1 MNGNPPNTFN
11 CPSCGAPVNFRSAA
25 IVLAQCGNCK
35 KGVVR
40 HDLNLE
46 LIGQEAILQADMSP
60 FQPGTSG
67 VYEGKT
73 FDLLGRLK
81 VVYDQGTWSEWYAL
95 FHDGT
100 VGWLAEAQGLY
111 MMSFEKA
118 RDVHYPPSVK
128 VGMKFTWDKVNYE
141 IDDIRQITY
150 LGYQGELPYTFQ
162 QGYRALSLD
171 FRSPEGLFASATITS
186 EEGMTLYTG
195 KYMPFESFRFTNLRQ
210 IDGWD
215 LH

>member
-1 MNGNPPNTFN
+1 MSDQSPRTFS
-11 CPSCGAPVNFRSAA
+11 CPSCGAPVHFRSPVA
-25 IVLAQCGNCK
+25 VLAQCSYCK

-46 LIGQEAILQADMSP
+46 LFGEEAILQADMSP

-67 VYEGKT
+67 TYEGRN

-81 VVYDQGTWSEWYAL
+81 VVYDQGVWSEWYAL

-100 VGWLAEAQGLY
+100 TGWLAEAQGLY
-111 MMSFEKA
+111 MMSFME
-118 RDVHYPPSVK
+118 RDNMTYPPSVK
-128 VGMKFTWDKVNYE
+128 VGMQFTWNNIVYE
-141 IDDIRQITY
+141 VDDIRYITY
-150 LGYQGELPYTFQ
+150 AGYQGELPFRFEK
-162 QGYRALSLD
+162 GYQALSID
-171 FRSPEGLFASATITS
+171 FRTRTGQFASATITQD
-186 EEGMTLYTG
+186 EGMTLYTG

-215 LH
+215 QL